1 VIEDVLSGSVSGSLA
16 RARGNRRTDLQREFP
31 LPILIKEEARASS
44 HFLWTRCSAA
54 LVDTIATMAFSALLD
69 ACVLYPVG
77 VRDLLLSVAERE
89 VYVPHWT
96 AEILD
101 EMERNVVAE
110 GRATAERM
118 AAMRHQM
125 NIAFPFA
132 QVEDYQALT
141 AAMTNDPKDRHVLA
155 AAVRARIGLIVTEN
169 VSDFPSSSCE
179 PYDIEVQTVDE
190 FLSNALDQ
198 DPPAVIGAVHT
209 MAAKRR
215 QPPTSPL
222 QLLLD
227 LSDRL
232 PIFTGEAIPL
242 VDSIVP

>member
-1 VIEDVLSGSVSGSLA
+1 
-16 RARGNRRTDLQREFP
+16 
-31 LPILIKEEARASS
+31 
-44 HFLWTRCSAA
+44 
-54 LVDTIATMAFSALLD
+54 MAFSALLD

-89 VYVPHWT
+89 VYVPYWT
-96 AEILD
+96 VEILD
-101 EMERNVVAE
+101 EMERNVVAD
-110 GRATAERM
+110 GRATTERM
-118 AAMRHQM
+118 AAMRQQM
-125 NIAFPFA
+125 NIAFPSA
-132 QVEDYQALT
+132 LVEDYEALT

-169 VSDFPSSSCE
+169 VSDFPPSSCE
-179 PYDIEVQTVDE
+179 PYDIEIQTADE

-215 QPPTSPL
+215 RPPTSPL

-227 LSDRL
+227 LSERL
-232 PIFTGEAIPL
+232 TIFSVEAILL